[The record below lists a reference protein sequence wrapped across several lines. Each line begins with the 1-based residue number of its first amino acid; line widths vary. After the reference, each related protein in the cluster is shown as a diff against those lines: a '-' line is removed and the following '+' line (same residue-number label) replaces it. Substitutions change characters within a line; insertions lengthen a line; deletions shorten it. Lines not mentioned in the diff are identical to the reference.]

1 MAPPKNYSKFYGKKL
16 KRVSRY
22 WIVLVFVLSI
32 FVSPPLCAS
41 EPGWRSIGLRGGIN
55 DNRNDENFEQYEGFT
70 TWNLPWSW
78 QWDSGWALGTY
89 LEANAGVLTAD
100 GESAFVGSIGPGLYI
115 SGLKEMVEISMGIN
129 PTVISKHKFGDE
141 NLGGP
146 IQFTSHIGLNFIF
159 KHHYSIGYRLQHMSN
174 GVLYEH
180 NPGVNMHMIEVGY
193 RF

>member
-32 FVSPPLCAS
+32 FVSPTLCAS

-55 DNRNDENFEQYEGFT
+55 DNRNDENFEQYEAFA

-78 QWDSGWALGTY
+78 KFDHGWTLGTY

-100 GESAFVGSIGPGLYI
+100 GESGFVGSIGPGLYI

-159 KHHYSIGYRLQHMSN
+159 NHHYSMGCRLQHMSN

-180 NPGVNMHMIEVGY
+180 NPGLNTYMIEVGY